1 MTREIAQPRWG
12 TVLTGVWVALGIVAL
27 ALAAVLTSHVSTTLF
42 ILSEGLVVALA
53 ALASLRWPRAML
65 VAVVLSPILDRFLVP
80 DLLAPGAEPFA
91 HLLPEALLAAVS
103 AALLLQAARRGTLW
117 SAFRHPAFPLALL
130 FVGLAGLSALVN
142 HVPVVQAVA
151 GIAFTLDAVAIFF
164 VARAVGFGT
173 RQVIMAIGVMMGV
186 VLAAALVA
194 LGQAL
199 LTPDLFGL
207 SPLRGRFGELY
218 RLAAFFRDP
227 NTLAAFLSASIPFAL
242 FAGTGLRAQQSRRI
256 ALAGGFLLL
265 LALWLSFSR
274 GGWLGAVGGF
284 CISALVFD
292 RRALRIGLLV
302 MVASLVVA
310 VVMPRNLACPDCS
323 HRLDVLG
330 STFGRVD
337 AIGSGRDLRTLFI
350 ANAVPILR
358 DHPLIGVGPGR
369 YGGAAANIFGT
380 PIYAQYGTDRLFTN
394 PTQRTVDGFWLHLWI
409 EGGTAGLLVFLGI
422 IAATLRPVFRSAR
435 TAAGG
440 TRIVLA
446 GLAAAALALSLNGL
460 TTMLLEANSGAF
472 LFWFLLGIGSQ
483 LGAAHDRASSGAN
496 GVAVA

>member
-1 MTREIAQPRWG
+1 MTWEIAQPWRG
-12 TVLTGVWVALGIVAL
+12 PALTRVLVAVGIVAL
-27 ALAAVLTSHVSTTLF
+27 ALAAVLTSHISTSLF

-53 ALASLRWPRAML
+53 ALGSLRWPRALL
-65 VAVVLSPILDRFLVP
+65 VGVVLSPILDRFLVP
-80 DLLAPGAEPFA
+80 DLLAGGAQPFA

-103 AALLLQAARRGTLW
+103 TALLLQAARRGRLW
-117 SAFRHPAFPLALL
+117 TAFRHPAFPLALL
-130 FVGLAGLSALVN
+130 FVGLAGLSAVVN

-151 GIAFTLDAVAIFF
+151 GIAFTLDAVPIFF
-164 VARAVGFGT
+164 VARTVGFGT
-173 RQVIMAIGVMMGV
+173 RQVVMAIGVLMGV
-186 VLAAALVA
+186 VLAGALVA
-194 LGQAL
+194 LSQAL
-199 LTPDLFGL
+199 FTPDLFGL
-207 SPLRGRFGELY
+207 SPLQGRFGELY

-227 NTLAAFLSASIPFAL
+227 NTLAAFLSASIPFSL
-242 FAGTGLRAQQSRRI
+242 FAATRLPVQRSRRI
-256 ALAGGFLLL
+256 ALAAAFVLL

-284 CISALVFD
+284 SISALVFD

-310 VVMPRNLACPDCS
+310 VVMPRNLACPDCA
-323 HRLDVLG
+323 HRLDVFG

-358 DHPLIGVGPGR
+358 DHALIGVGPGR

-394 PTQRTVDGFWLHLWI
+394 PTQRTVDGFWLHIWI
-409 EGGTAGLLVFLGI
+409 EGGTAGLLAFLGI

-440 TRIVLA
+440 TRIMLA
-446 GLAAAALALSLNGL
+446 GLAAAVIALSLNGL

-472 LFWFLLGIGSQ
+472 LFWFMLGVGSQ
-483 LGAAHDRASSGAN
+483 L
-496 GVAVA
+496 AVAPMRADARAGALAAC

>member
-1 MTREIAQPRWG
+1 MTLEIAQPGQSRPL
-12 TVLTGVWVALGIVAL
+12 VVAWVTLGIAAL
-27 ALAAVLTSHVSTTLF
+27 ALAAVLASHVSNTLF
-42 ILSEGLVVALA
+42 ILGEGLVVALV
-53 ALASLRWPRAML
+53 ALGSLRWPRAVL
-65 VAVVLSPILDRFLVP
+65 VGVVFSPILDRFLVP
-80 DLLAPGAEPFA
+80 DLLAPGAVPFA

-103 AALLLQAARRGTLW
+103 AALLLQAARRRTLR
-117 SAFRHPAFPLALL
+117 SAFQHPAFPLALL
-130 FVGLAGLSALVN
+130 FVGLAGLSAVVN

-164 VARAVGFGT
+164 VARAVGFGS
-173 RQVIMAIGVMMGV
+173 RQVIVAIGVLMGV
-186 VLAAALVA
+186 VLAGAVVA

-242 FAGTGLRAQQSRRI
+242 FAATRLRVQRSRRI
-256 ALAGGFLLL
+256 ALAAAFLLL

-274 GGWLGAVGGF
+274 GGWLGAVSGF

-292 RRALRIGLLV
+292 RRALRIGLLA
-302 MVASLVVA
+302 MVISLATA
-310 VVMPRNLACPDCS
+310 VVMPRNLACPDCAQ
-323 HRLDVLG
+323 RLDVLG

-422 IAATLRPVFRSAR
+422 IGSTLRPVFRAAR

-440 TRIVLA
+440 TRVVLA
-446 GLAAAALALSLNGL
+446 GLAAAVIALSFNGL

-472 LFWFLLGIGSQ
+472 LFWFLLGVGSQ
-483 LGAAHDRASSGAN
+483 L
-496 GVAVA
+496 AVAPSRTDARADALAAS